1 MRIIAGAQRGR
12 PLRAP
17 RRGSV
22 RPTGAYLREAVFN
35 VLAARIPEARVLD
48 LFAGTGAMGLEAL
61 SRGAAAVTFVDREVS
76 AVRANVARLGFG
88 ERAAILRGDA
98 ARVLVRL
105 GAAGR
110 RFDVIYADPPY
121 AGDLAGRTV
130 AAVAAAGVLAS
141 DGVLLVEHHHKV
153 PVPETAGSVGRRRA
167 LRHGETVVSIYG
179 QRQGEAGA

>member
-1 MRIIAGAQRGR
+1 MRIIAGERRGQAIR
-12 PLRAP
+12 SP
-17 RRGSV
+17 RRGGL

-35 VLAARIPEARVLD
+35 VLAARIPEAQVLD

-61 SRGAAAVTFVDREVS
+61 SRGAAGVTFVDRDVS
-76 AVRANVARLGFG
+76 AARANVVRLGFG
-88 ERAAILRGDA
+88 QRATIIRGEAGRILA
-98 ARVLVRL
+98 RL

-130 AAVAAAGVLAS
+130 AAVAAAGVLAPG
-141 DGVLLVEHHHKV
+141 GVLLVEHHHKV
-153 PVPETAGSVGRRRA
+153 PVPEAAGTVGRRRA
-167 LRHGETVVSIYG
+167 LRHGETMVSIYG

>member
-12 PLRAP
+12 PLRGP
-17 RRGSV
+17 RRGGV
-22 RPTGAYLREAVFN
+22 RPTGSYLREAVFN
-35 VLAARIPEARVLD
+35 VLAARIPGACVLD

-61 SRGAAAVTFVDREVS
+61 SRGAAAVTFVDRDVS

-88 ERAAILRGDA
+88 ERAAIFRGDA

-105 GAAGR
+105 GAVGR

-121 AGDLAGRTV
+121 AGELAGRTL
-130 AAVAAAGVLAS
+130 AAVGAAGVLAP

-153 PVPETAGSVGRRRA
+153 PVPEGAGTLGRRRT
-167 LRHGETVVSIYG
+167 LRHGETCVTLYEDLP
-179 QRQGEAGA
+179 GEAEA